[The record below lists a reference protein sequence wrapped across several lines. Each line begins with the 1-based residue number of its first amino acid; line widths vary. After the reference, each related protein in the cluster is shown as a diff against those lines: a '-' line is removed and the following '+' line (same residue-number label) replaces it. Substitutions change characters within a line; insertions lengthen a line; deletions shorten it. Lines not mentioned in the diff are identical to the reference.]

1 MARPLVEIKERLNLA
16 CGSAPQIIRAFDN
29 QLGNVEWKDGDRQD
43 MQFIAEKISSKVGAD
58 TAYQNAM
65 NNSKISASSMTKPYS
80 G

>member
-1 MARPLVEIKERLNLA
+1 
-16 CGSAPQIIRAFDN
+16 
-29 QLGNVEWKDGDRQD
+29 

-80 G
+80 R